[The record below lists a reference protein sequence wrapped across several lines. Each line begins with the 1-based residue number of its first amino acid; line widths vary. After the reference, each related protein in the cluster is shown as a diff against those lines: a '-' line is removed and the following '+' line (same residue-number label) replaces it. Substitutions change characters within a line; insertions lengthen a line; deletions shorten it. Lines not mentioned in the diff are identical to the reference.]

1 MFLNYCFRR
10 KINRRKRKAAIRQS
24 LQTIYNLPTK
34 PGKRMRISK
43 TELPTLSFLFV
54 PFHKGNPVVPAGCG
68 TGVENSPEATDPVA
82 ELGLWSGGFLFPRSV
97 NSSAVAFYKAT
108 DFREMQQVAAG
119 QHSVLGNREAHRE
132 TTIRLVAPCL
142 WPLLCY
148 CEQGERIPDRQCCLL
163 NPHIKK
169 KGE

>member
-10 KINRRKRKAAIRQS
+10 KINRRKWKAAIRQS

-34 PGKRMRISK
+34 LGKRMRISK

-82 ELGLWSGGFLFPRSV
+82 ALGL
-97 NSSAVAFYKAT
+97 
-108 DFREMQQVAAG
+108 
-119 QHSVLGNREAHRE
+119 
-132 TTIRLVAPCL
+132 
-142 WPLLCY
+142 
-148 CEQGERIPDRQCCLL
+148 
-163 NPHIKK
+163 
-169 KGE
+169 